1 MNLIINSIYAFFSSL
16 GFGIIFNIKGKN
28 LFFSSLCGGLG
39 WFVYLFCSNFMITNE
54 SFNYFLAAI
63 FIALFSEISARVLK
77 APVLVFLV
85 CGIIPLVPGG
95 GMFYTML
102 ETLKGN
108 IDKAL
113 SLGCN
118 TLMLAG
124 SIATGIVLVSSFTK
138 LYFSI
143 KKLINSKIKSTENN
157 NYLNKSI

>member
-1 MNLIINSIYAFFSSL
+1 MS
-16 GFGIIFNIKGKN
+16 
-28 LFFSSLCGGLG
+28 
-39 WFVYLFCSNFMITNE
+39 TNE

-143 KKLINSKIKSTENN
+143 KRLINSKIKSTENN

>member
-1 MNLIINSIYAFFSSL
+1 MNLIINSIYAFFSAL

-28 LFFSSLCGGLG
+28 LIFSSLCGGLG
-39 WFVYLFCSNFMITNE
+39 WFVYLFSSKFISTNE
-54 SFNYFLAAI
+54 NFNYFLAAI
-63 FIALFSEISARVLK
+63 FISLFSEISARVLK
-77 APVLVFLV
+77 VPVLVFLV

-108 IDKAL
+108 TDKAL

-124 SIATGIVLVSSFTK
+124 SLATGIVLISSFTK
-138 LYFSI
+138 LFFSI
-143 KKLINSKIKSTENN
+143 KRLIQNKVNQNN
-157 NYLNKSI
+157 NYLNKNI

>member
-1 MNLIINSIYAFFSSL
+1 MNLIINSIYAFFSAL

-28 LFFSSLCGGLG
+28 LFFSSLCGCLG
-39 WFVYLFCSNFMITNE
+39 WFVYLFSSKFISTNE
-54 SFNYFLAAI
+54 NFNYFLAAI
-63 FIALFSEISARVLK
+63 FISLFSEIAARVLK
-77 APVLVFLV
+77 VPVLVFLV

-108 IDKAL
+108 LDKAL

-124 SIATGIVLVSSFTK
+124 SLATGIVLISSFTK
-138 LYFSI
+138 LFFSI
-143 KKLINSKIKSTENN
+143 KRLIQNKVNQNN
-157 NYLNKSI
+157 NYLNKNI

>member
-1 MNLIINSIYAFFSSL
+1 MSIIVNSIYAFFSSL
-16 GFGIIFNIKGKN
+16 GFGLIFNIRGKN

-39 WFVYLFCSNFMITNE
+39 WFVYLVSSNFISTKN

-63 FIALFSEISARVLK
+63 FISLFSEISARALK
-77 APVLVFLV
+77 TPVLVFLV
-85 CGIIPLVPGG
+85 CGIIPLVPGS

-108 IDKAL
+108 VDEAL

-124 SIATGIVLVSSFTK
+124 AIATGSILVSSITR
-138 LYFSI
+138 LYFSARR
-143 KKLINSKIKSTENN
+143 LINSKIKTTENN

>member
-28 LFFSSLCGGLG
+28 LFFSSLCLG
-39 WFVYLFCSNFMITNE
+39 WFVYLFSSSFMSTNE

-143 KKLINSKIKSTENN
+143 KRLINSKIKSTENN